1 MGASLVVH
9 SYGQGTIAQ
18 GTTFALFST
27 GLSYAP
33 LYAMRW
39 CTQDQISS
47 GVAIKA
53 YSPSES
59 QSEFIDYEEEE
70 ESDSGSTSWGCTST
84 INGSNQI
91 VLQHHYDGD
100 GYGSAAYEESMT
112 IYWAVVVF
120 HQADF
125 TSGEGL

>member
-1 MGASLVVH
+1 MRIDWKKR
-9 SYGQGTIAQ
+9 TR
-18 GTTFALFST
+18 FSIRLIDT
-27 GLSYAP
+27 QIGEQRRRDFERRGLIDTLEDVKTPPFLSRKF
-33 LYAMRW
+33 LYHFFF
-39 CTQDQISS
+39 C
-47 GVAIKA
+47 
-53 YSPSES
+53 SPERV
-59 QSEFIDYEEEE
+59 YEEEE